1 MEEERIKA
9 EVSQAGA
16 QSNTGEIA
24 RVWNSC
30 TNSLRETFA
39 RLTTVQKQD
48 MFANDPYTVW
58 DMDPGWVMRFVRLRE
73 LTDAQEV
80 WLRMK
85 ILELHDAERKA
96 FDEQQAR
103 AGQQVRP
110 DASSRDG
117 KVRMKREEGVR
128 EEEDELVVDT

>member
-1 MEEERIKA
+1 
-9 EVSQAGA
+9 
-16 QSNTGEIA
+16 
-24 RVWNSC
+24 
-30 TNSLRETFA
+30 
-39 RLTTVQKQD
+39 

>member
-1 MEEERIKA
+1 MKA

>member
-1 MEEERIKA
+1 MKA

-73 LTDAQEV
+73 LSDAQEV

>member
-1 MEEERIKA
+1 
-9 EVSQAGA
+9 
-16 QSNTGEIA
+16 
-24 RVWNSC
+24 
-30 TNSLRETFA
+30 
-39 RLTTVQKQD
+39 

-96 FDEQQAR
+96 FAEQQAS